1 MSMEQLRS
9 LIARHARR
17 GSSTAAEGV
26 LVSMVTSPG
35 DPSAVS
41 LSGTVFAL
49 IAQGRKTLTVGD
61 RIHDYGPGEFLVT
74 SLDLPV
80 RGQYTEA
87 SVQHPALGF
96 GLRLR
101 PSVIAELLLDPG
113 AEPIW
118 RRSAEAAPALAV
130 STADDDLID
139 AAVRMLRLLD
149 RPRDI
154 QVLAPL
160 VEREILWRL
169 MTGEQGATVRQL
181 GLADSRLHDVGRA
194 VRWIRD
200 NPADSVSV
208 AELARMAGMSESAFH
223 RTFRTVTGMSPIRFQ
238 KQLRLQEA
246 RVILAGRAGDVTGV
260 AHAVGYQSASQFSR
274 EYRRQYGVPPSAHV
288 GDAGA
293 ARANA

>member
-17 GSSTAAEGV
+17 GVTTVAEGV
-26 LVSMVTSPG
+26 MVSAATAPG
-35 DPSAVS
+35 DPSEVS

-49 IAQGRKTLTVGD
+49 IAQGRKTLSIGD
-61 RIHDYGPGEFLVT
+61 RVHDYGPGQFLVT

-87 SVQHPALGF
+87 STRHPALGF

-101 PSVIAELLLDPG
+101 PSIIAELLLDPA
-113 AEPIW
+113 AEPVW
-118 RRSAEAAPALAV
+118 RRSSDTAPALAV
-130 STADDDLID
+130 STADADLVD

-149 RPRDI
+149 SPRDLP
-154 QVLAPL
+154 VLAPL

-169 MTGEQGATVRQL
+169 ITGEQGATVRQL

-194 VRWIRD
+194 VSWMRD
-200 NPADSVSV
+200 HHAEPISV
-208 AELARMAGMSESAFH
+208 AELARMAQMSESAFH
-223 RTFRTVTGMSPIRFQ
+223 RTFRAVTGMSPIRFQ
-238 KQLRLQEA
+238 KQLRLHEA
-246 RVILAGRAGDVTGV
+246 RLILAARAGDVTGV

-288 GDAGA
+288 GNAGA
-293 ARANA
+293 SRT